1 MASAADYLLIVAANF
16 THGRAGTV
24 SAASDGKIVT
34 GTGAGLRSR
43 TLRLVTPDAVA
54 IPSNASAIPAN
65 AAFIAA
71 SLGGG
76 SVTLATDAAATVGS
90 VAAKTAAYRAAE
102 RATLAR
108 YGEEWGEVKDAIQTA
123 LMWSFM
129 YDPKEGLV
137 APMFQFQKGGLYS
150 GFSDPSVDGETTIGL
165 FCWDGSFAYNDVDSI
180 LTRIAVLAST
190 SAGVA
195 VAASRDPIRHHAV
208 RHVLLIGALPALLGH
223 KSIGASGRI
232 SLA

>member
-1 MASAADYLLIVAANF
+1 MLCTVRVFRYAGGGINITIAATVDAADSSQLTLRATVNPPPGSVAGSMASAADYLLIVAANF

-24 SAASDGKIVT
+24 SAASDGKSVT

-43 TLRLVTPDAVA
+43 TLRLVTPAVA

-71 SLGGG
+71 SLGSG
-76 SVTLATDAAATVGS
+76 SVTLATDATATVWS
-90 VAAKTAAYRAAE
+90 VGAKTAAYRAAE
-102 RATLAR
+102 KATLAR

-150 GFSDPSVDGETTIGL
+150 GFSDPSVDGDTTIGL

-180 LTRIAVLAST
+180 
-190 SAGVA
+190 
-195 VAASRDPIRHHAV
+195 
-208 RHVLLIGALPALLGH
+208 
-223 KSIGASGRI
+223 
-232 SLA
+232 